1 MILRR
6 RVDTLERLQR
16 IFQQQLAIDQAL
28 DRTRQRLRERA
39 RTLQERAWL
48 LDQREAALDALDQA
62 HESGDPEQIRCCQQR
77 LDQARQAYR
86 ELVATPPPQ
95 RAHRPSSPTA

>member
-1 MILRR
+1 MTLRR

-28 DRTRQRLRERA
+28 DRTRQRLRERERA
-39 RTLQERAWL
+39 LQERARL

-62 HESGDPEQIRCCQQR
+62 HESGDPEQVRRCQQC

-86 ELVATPPPQ
+86 EQPATP
-95 RAHRPSSPTA
+95 